1 VLYTMKYILWKALF
15 IFISVNVQTEEPK
28 KYGMVK
34 ILITGFKNDKG
45 VARIA
50 LFCGKQGFPN
60 ETEYAFWKGECDIHD
75 NESRLN
81 INHIEYGACAVSVYH
96 DENNNCKLDK
106 KWKLIPSE
114 GFGTS
119 NNTRKNKESPSYDLS
134 KFEVNSDSISI
145 KIKLEYLFDR

>member
-1 VLYTMKYILWKALF
+1 MKYIFWTAFL

-28 KYGMVK
+28 KKGMVK
-34 ILITGFKNDKG
+34 ILITGFKNDEG
-45 VARIA
+45 VARVA
-50 LFCGKQGFPN
+50 LFRGMQGFPN
-60 ETEYAFWKGECDIHD
+60 NTEYAYWKGVYDIQD

-81 INHIEYGACAVSVYH
+81 INHLEYGTYAVSVYH
-96 DENNNCKLDK
+96 DENNNGKLDK

-119 NNTRKNKESPSYDLS
+119 SNARKEKEGPSYDLS
-134 KFEVNSDSISI
+134 EFEINADSISI